1 MSHALEDIAVSLRS
15 RRMELTAELER
26 LIEPPAEG
34 ASIGFGKRIGDG
46 TTEAVERL
54 ATTAT
59 ARSLDVS
66 IRDIDRA
73 LVKLDDDTYGVCD
86 S

>member
-1 MSHALEDIAVSLRS
+1 MSHALEEIAVSLRA

-46 TTEAVERL
+46 TTQALEL
-54 ATTAT
+54 YATTAT
-59 ARSLDVS
+59 SRSHDVS
-66 IRDIDRA
+66 ISDIDR
-73 LVKLDDDTYGVCD
+73 
-86 S
+86 